1 MFNQIQQ
8 FPTDQ
13 NSRTE
18 STRRSSLHASNS
30 ACRRRDFLRVGSL
43 SLLGFGLSDYLE
55 LATGT
60 ADNAYAVGESTA
72 TAQACILLWLEG
84 GPSQIDTWDP
94 KPHSGFQPISTQVPG
109 IHVSE
114 LFPQIAG
121 HLDKLALV
129 RSMHTKENNH
139 PQGTHYAMTGHRPSP
154 ATTFPSLG
162 SIISKEMG
170 SRNHLPPYVM
180 VPQHW
185 EGDFFSYVDAF
196 SAAFIGSQYNP
207 IIIPDP
213 SQETFEVTDLRL
225 PKSLSLKDIESR
237 RRFLQ
242 IVDRHYREKERN
254 TKFAEM
260 DRFTEQ
266 AWNMLSS
273 PTVKNAFD
281 LTQESDKTRD
291 AYGRTRV
298 GQSVLL
304 ARRLVESGC
313 RFVTASG
320 YKHGEWDTHG
330 KNDSKLR
337 DTLAPALDQTLST
350 LIEDLDQRGLLST
363 TLVLVMGEF
372 GRTPH
377 LNADLGRDH
386 YPDCW
391 SLLLA
396 GGGIQGGQVVGASD
410 LRGAQVADRLVS
422 MGDLFATL
430 YKALGIDWT
439 KTYINPSGRPLYIAN
454 SIDDALGQPLE
465 ELI

>member
-1 MFNQIQQ
+1 MHVLTRQ
-8 FPTDQ
+8 
-13 NSRTE
+13 
-18 STRRSSLHASNS
+18 STRRSALHLPHLP
-30 ACRRRDFLRVGSL
+30 CHRRDFLRVGSL
-43 SLLGFGLSDYLE
+43 SLLGLGLSDYLE
-55 LATGT
+55 SVGSIAG
-60 ADNAYAVGESTA
+60 NAYAEGDRKA

-94 KPHSGFQPISTQVPG
+94 KPHSGFHPISTRVPG
-109 IHVSE
+109 IQVSE
-114 LFPQIAG
+114 LFPRIAN

-139 PQGTHYAMTGHRPSP
+139 PQGTHYALTGHRPSP

-170 SRNHLPPYVM
+170 SRNHLPPYMM
-180 VPQHW
+180 VPMHW

-196 SAAFIGSQYNP
+196 NAAFIGSQYNP
-207 IIIPDP
+207 IIISDP
-213 SQETFEVTDLRL
+213 SQKTFEVADLRL
-225 PKSLSLKDIESR
+225 PKSLSQEDIESR

-242 IVDRHYREKERN
+242 IVDRQYRERERN
-254 TKFAEM
+254 AKFFEM

-266 AWNMLSS
+266 AWKMLSS

-281 LTQESDKTRD
+281 LSLESDKTRE
-291 AYGRTRV
+291 AYGQTRV

-330 KNDSKLR
+330 NNDVKLR
-337 DTLAPALDQTLST
+337 DTLAPALDQTLAA
-350 LIEDLDQRGLLST
+350 LIEDLDQRGLLET

-377 LNADLGRDH
+377 INAALGRDH

-396 GGGIQGGQVVGASD
+396 GGGIRGGQVVGSSD
-410 LRGAQVADRLVS
+410 SRGAYVADRLVT

-439 KTYINPSGRPLYIAN
+439 KTYVNPSGRPLYIAN
-454 SIDDALGQPLE
+454 SIDDKLGQPLE